1 MALVG
6 FELIAVAVILLILF
20 LWGPQKLPEIAKSIG
35 LARREFGKATKEV
48 ASVSTSTISPASA
61 EEPIIVAAKAL
72 GMKTEGKTK
81 EDLAKEIAEL
91 SQSRS
96 D

>member
-6 FELIAVAVILLILF
+6 FELIAVVVILLILF

-35 LARREFGKATKEV
+35 LARREFERATKEV
-48 ASVSTSTISPASA
+48 ASVSTSSTSTGSS

-72 GMKTEGKTK
+72 GIKTEGKTK
-81 EDLAKEIAEL
+81 EDLAKEITDH

>member
-6 FELIAVAVILLILF
+6 FELIAVVVILLIVF

-35 LARREFGKATKEV
+35 LARREFEKVSKEV
-48 ASVSTSTISPASA
+48 ASVSTSSTSSASS

-72 GMKTEGKTK
+72 GIRTEGKTK
-81 EDLAKEIAEL
+81 EALAKEVREH

>member
-6 FELIAVAVILLILF
+6 FEVIAVVVILLILF

-35 LARREFGKATKEV
+35 LARREFEKASKEFS
-48 ASVSTSTISPASA
+48 SVSTSKISTASS

-72 GMKTEGKTK
+72 GIKTEGKTK
-81 EDLAKEIAEL
+81 EDLAKEIAERP
-91 SQSRS
+91 QSRS

>member
-6 FELIAVAVILLILF
+6 FELIAVVVIILILF

-35 LARREFGKATKEV
+35 LARREFEKATKDV
-48 ASVSTSTISPASA
+48 ASVSASPTSTSST

-72 GMKTEGKTK
+72 GIKTEGKTK
-81 EDLAKEIAEL
+81 EDLVKAIAER